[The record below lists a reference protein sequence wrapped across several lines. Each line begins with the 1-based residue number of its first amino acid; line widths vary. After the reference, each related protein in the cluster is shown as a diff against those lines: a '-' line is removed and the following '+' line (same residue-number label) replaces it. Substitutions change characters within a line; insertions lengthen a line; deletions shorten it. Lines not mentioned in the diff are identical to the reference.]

1 MIFPVLAFITVLT
14 SAVLWLFG
22 FMPPSGSIWDVF
34 FNSNSVKDVF
44 INLFKALWN
53 TEEIFGDLF
62 GVLAKFITVGAAG
75 AVIAGFIYNRDEPI
89 YGGFGVLV
97 FQMLGLY
104 SIFSQS
110 VPQELAPLLL
120 AVMGVYNFIFVLS
133 FLNWIRG
140 KGE

>member
-22 FMPPSGSIWDVF
+22 FMPPDGTIWNVFFSSNSIWDVF
-34 FNSNSVKDVF
+34 KGLLN
-44 INLFKALWN
+44 ALWN
-53 TEEIFGDLF
+53 SGDLFGDLF
-62 GVLAKFITVGAAG
+62 GIISKFVAGGAI
-75 AVIAGFIYNRDEPI
+75 VAGFIYNRDEPI
-89 YGGFGVLV
+89 YGGLGVLV

-110 VPQELAPLLL
+110 VPVDLKPLLL
-120 AVMGVYNFIFVLS
+120 AVMGLYNFIFVLA
-133 FLNWIRG
+133 FINWVRG